1 MTRKELANTRV
12 LVVDDQKEIHDDFT
26 EMLTP
31 RAAAAADHL
40 AATFLDGEE
49 ADHHLPA
56 FELLHAMGGE
66 EACDL
71 VQRAARDGRPIAAA
85 YIDIRMPPGID
96 GVATVRK
103 IRGID
108 RAIEIVL
115 MTAYTDK
122 SLAEI
127 VEDMELL
134 HKLLYVRKPFARE
147 EVQQITLALV
157 EKWNLERELE
167 RRRRELIIT
176 NRRLT
181 AVLDS
186 IGEAIVVCDE
196 EQRLVFANRCY
207 QRLLNATEEE
217 MKPMTLQEANALWE
231 RRLRRVPLSEA
242 GRRVTV
248 EAGGE
253 LVEPLQQA
261 ERTAAD
267 AGGAQR
273 TGSAAAGPLYYRL
286 RRPVHDDEGTVIGD
300 LYVYR
305 DLSREV
311 EIERMRAEVRDLRAA
326 LESPAPIAGMVGT
339 SAAMQR
345 VYRLMKRAMAGDA
358 TVLIRGESG
367 TGKELVARALHANG
381 RRGKGPFLAV
391 NCAAVPEA
399 LIESELFG
407 HERGAFTGATR
418 VRRGCF
424 ERAHGGTILLDEIAD
439 MKPELQ
445 ARLLR
450 VLQERELQRVG
461 GTAMIP
467 VDVQVIAATNRDLDA
482 AMRSGAF
489 RTDLYYRLAVFPIE
503 LPPLR
508 ERREDVPQLVDHCL
522 EQYAERAGEAVK
534 SISPGALRL
543 LLAHDWPG
551 NVRELQ
557 GVLERA
563 AAMADGGVIEAAD
576 LPAGLDT
583 VPPKREAGAES
594 GAMAQVARA
603 LFILATRNS
612 PPSPAPA
619 NAAASHTPWQPTAAN
634 TASDGFGKRGVSS
647 SKRAAEK
654 KRNGTPQ
661 RSANW
666 INPGSSSFA
675 STETT
680 AAMEFR
686 ANPSRSR
693 AVCAN
698 SAMSSSPAPRSH
710 PIPSS
715 RERG

>member
-12 LVVDDQKEIHDDFT
+12 LIADDQRDIHDDFE
-26 EMLTP
+26 EMLRP
-31 RAAAAADHL
+31 RAAAVADNL
-40 AATFLDGEE
+40 AASFMGGEE
-49 ADHHLPA
+49 ADHHLPE

-71 VQRAARDGRPIAAA
+71 VRRAVRDGRPIAAA

-96 GVATVRK
+96 GVATVRE
-103 IRGID
+103 IRAID

-115 MTAYTDK
+115 MTAYTDT

-147 EVQQITLALV
+147 EVQQITVALV

-167 RRRRELIIT
+167 RRRRELTIT

-196 EQRLVFANRCY
+196 EQRLVFANRGY
-207 QRLLNATEEE
+207 QRLLNATEDE

-231 RRLRRVPLSEA
+231 RRLRSVPLREA

-248 EAGGE
+248 EAGGD
-253 LVEPLQQA
+253 LVEPLPQA
-261 ERTAAD
+261 ERTGAAA
-267 AGGAQR
+267 AGAPGAA
-273 TGSAAAGPLYYRL
+273 TTPAGPLYYRL
-286 RRPVHDDEGTVIGD
+286 RRPVHDDEGSVIGD

-311 EIERMRAEVRDLRAA
+311 EIERMQAEVRDLRAA

-345 VYRLMKRAMAGDA
+345 VYRLMKRAMAGDV

-381 RRGKGPFLAV
+381 RRGTGPFLAV
-391 NCAAVPEA
+391 NCAAVPEG

-407 HERGAFTGATR
+407 HEQGAFTGATR

-439 MKPELQ
+439 MRPELQ

-461 GTAMIP
+461 GAAMIP

-482 AMRSGAF
+482 ALRSGAF
-489 RTDLYYRLAVFPIE
+489 RADLYYRLAVFPIE

-522 EQYAERAGEAVK
+522 EQYAGRAGEAVK

-557 GVLERA
+557 GVIERA
-563 AAMADGGVIEAAD
+563 AALASGGIIEAGD
-576 LPAGLDT
+576 LPAALET
-583 VPPKREAGAES
+583 VMPEPEVGAEPEAGAEP
-594 GAMAQVARA
+594 GALARVAPLAEVERRAVERALAAAAGNVTRAARA
-603 LFILATRNS
+603 LGINRATLHRKLNKYGLTS
-612 PPSPAPA
+612 RDAG
-619 NAAASHTPWQPTAAN
+619 TA
-634 TASDGFGKRGVSS
+634 
-647 SKRAAEK
+647 
-654 KRNGTPQ
+654 
-661 RSANW
+661 
-666 INPGSSSFA
+666 GSG
-675 STETT
+675 E
-680 AAMEFR
+680 
-686 ANPSRSR
+686 
-693 AVCAN
+693 
-698 SAMSSSPAPRSH
+698 
-710 PIPSS
+710 
-715 RERG
+715 

>member
-1 MTRKELANTRV
+1 MTRKEPANTRV
-12 LVVDDQKEIHDDFT
+12 LIADDQKEIHDDFE

-40 AATFLDGEE
+40 AASFLGGEE
-49 ADHHLPA
+49 ADHHLPE
-56 FELLHAMGGE
+56 FELLHATGGE
-66 EACDL
+66 EACEI
-71 VQRAARDGRPIAAA
+71 VRRAARDGAPIAVA

-96 GVATVRK
+96 GVDTVRR

-115 MTAYTDK
+115 MTAYTDT

-147 EVQQITLALV
+147 EVQQITVALV

-167 RRRRELIIT
+167 RRRRELTVT

-186 IGEAIVVCDE
+186 IGEAIVVTDAQ
-196 EQRLVFANRCY
+196 QRLVFANRCY
-207 QRLLNATEEE
+207 QRLMNATEAD
-217 MKPMTLQEANALWE
+217 MKAMTLPEANALWE
-231 RRLRRVPLSEA
+231 RRMRRVPLANA

-248 EAGGE
+248 EAGGD
-253 LVEPLQQA
+253 LVEPLRPA
-261 ERTAAD
+261 EQTG
-267 AGGAQR
+267 AG
-273 TGSAAAGPLYYRL
+273 AGPLYYRL
-286 RRPVHDDEGTVIGD
+286 RRPVHDDAGGVIGD

-311 EIERMRAEVRDLRAA
+311 EIEQMQAEVRDLQVA

-345 VYRLMKRAMAGDA
+345 VYRLMKRAAAGDV

-381 RRGKGPFLAV
+381 RRGTGPFLAV
-391 NCAAVPEA
+391 NCAAVPEG

-407 HERGAFTGATR
+407 HEQGAFTGATR

-482 AMRSGAF
+482 ALRSGAF
-489 RTDLYYRLAVFPIE
+489 RADLYYRLAVFPIE

-522 EQYAERAGEAVK
+522 EQYAGRAGEAVK

-557 GVLERA
+557 GVIERA
-563 AAMADGGVIEAAD
+563 ATMAGGGVIEAAD
-576 LPAGLDT
+576 LPPGLEPVRPERAALPPGRET
-583 VPPKREAGAES
+583 VSPGREAVRPERETVRPEREAGGEP
-594 GAMAQVARA
+594 GAMAQVAPLADVERRAVERA
-603 LFILATRNS
+603 L
-612 PPSPAPA
+612 
-619 NAAASHTPWQPTAAN
+619 AAAGGNVT
-634 TASDGFGKRGVSS
+634 
-647 SKRAAEK
+647 RAA
-654 KRNGTPQ
+654 
-661 RSANW
+661 
-666 INPGSSSFA
+666 
-675 STETT
+675 
-680 AAMEFR
+680 R
-686 ANPSRSR
+686 ALGISR
-693 AVCAN
+693 ATLHRKLNKYGLTADAAGAAD
-698 SAMSSSPAPRSH
+698 SG
-710 PIPSS
+710 
-715 RERG
+715 E

>member
-1 MTRKELANTRV
+1 MGTATAGGTRSGSGAARKEPANTRV
-12 LVVDDQKEIHDDFT
+12 LIVDDQRDIHDDFE
-26 EMLTP
+26 EMLRP
-31 RAAAAADHL
+31 RRAAADDL
-40 AATFLDGEE
+40 AASFLGGEE
-49 ADHHLPA
+49 ADHHLPE

-66 EACDL
+66 EACE
-71 VQRAARDGRPIAAA
+71 VVRRAARDGAPIAAA

-96 GVATVRK
+96 GVDTVRR

-115 MTAYTDK
+115 MTAYTDA

-147 EVQQITLALV
+147 EVQQITVALV

-167 RRRRELIIT
+167 LRRRELTVT

-186 IGEAIVVCDE
+186 IGEALAVYDDA
-196 EQRLVFANRCY
+196 QRVVFANRSY
-207 QRLLNATEEE
+207 EDLLSASEEE
-217 MKPMTLQEANALWE
+217 LKTMSAYALSTLWDK
-231 RRLRRVPLSEA
+231 RMRVLRDA

-248 EAGGE
+248 EAGGD
-253 LVEPLQQA
+253 LVEPLRQA
-261 ERTAAD
+261 ERTA
-267 AGGAQR
+267 
-273 TGSAAAGPLYYRL
+273 AAAGPLYYRL
-286 RRPVHDDEGTVIGD
+286 RRPVHDDGGGVIGD
-300 LYVYR
+300 LYLYR

-311 EIERMRAEVRDLRAA
+311 EIERMQAEVRDLRAA

-345 VYRLMKRAMAGDA
+345 VYRLMKRAAAGDV

-381 RRGKGPFLAV
+381 RRGTGPFLAV
-391 NCAAVPEA
+391 NCAAVPEG

-407 HERGAFTGATR
+407 HEQGAFTGATR

-439 MKPELQ
+439 MRPELQ

-482 AMRSGAF
+482 ALRSGAF
-489 RTDLYYRLAVFPIE
+489 RADLYYRLAVFPIE

-522 EQYAERAGEAVK
+522 EQYAGRAGEAVK

-557 GVLERA
+557 GVIERA
-563 AAMADGGVIEAAD
+563 ATMAGGGVIEAAD
-576 LPAGLDT
+576 LPPGLEALPPERAAGGE
-583 VPPKREAGAES
+583 PGAL
-594 GAMAQVARA
+594 AQVAPLAEVERRAVEQAMAAAGGNVTRAARA
-603 LFILATRNS
+603 LSINRATLHRKLNKYGLT
-612 PPSPAPA
+612 AD
-619 NAAASHTPWQPTAAN
+619 AAGAA
-634 TASDGFGKRGVSS
+634 DCG
-647 SKRAAEK
+647 E
-654 KRNGTPQ
+654 
-661 RSANW
+661 
-666 INPGSSSFA
+666 
-675 STETT
+675 
-680 AAMEFR
+680 
-686 ANPSRSR
+686 
-693 AVCAN
+693 
-698 SAMSSSPAPRSH
+698 
-710 PIPSS
+710 
-715 RERG
+715 

>member
-1 MTRKELANTRV
+1 MSTAAAGGTRSGSGAARKEPANTRV
-12 LVVDDQKEIHDDFT
+12 LIVDDQRDIHDDFE
-26 EMLTP
+26 EMLMP
-31 RAAAAADHL
+31 RRAAADDL
-40 AATFLDGEE
+40 AASFLGGEE
-49 ADHHLPA
+49 ADHHLPE

-66 EACDL
+66 EACE
-71 VQRAARDGRPIAAA
+71 VVRRAARDGAPIAVA

-96 GVATVRK
+96 GVDTVRE

-115 MTAYTDK
+115 MTAYTDT

-147 EVQQITLALV
+147 EVQQITVALV

-167 RRRRELIIT
+167 LRRRELTVT

-186 IGEAIVVCDE
+186 IGEALAVYDDA
-196 EQRLVFANRCY
+196 QRVVFANRSY
-207 QRLLNATEEE
+207 EHLLSASEEE
-217 MKPMTLQEANALWE
+217 LKAMSAYALSALWDK
-231 RRLRRVPLSEA
+231 RMRVLRDA

-248 EAGGE
+248 EAGGD
-253 LVEPLQQA
+253 LVEPLRAA
-261 ERTAAD
+261 ERTAEQA
-267 AGGAQR
+267 A
-273 TGSAAAGPLYYRL
+273 AAAGPLYYRL
-286 RRPVHDDEGTVIGD
+286 RWPVHDDGGGVIGD

-311 EIERMRAEVRDLRAA
+311 EIEQMQAEVRDLRAA
-326 LESPAPIAGMVGT
+326 LESPAPMAGMVGT

-345 VYRLMKRAMAGDA
+345 VYRLMKRAVAGDV

-381 RRGKGPFLAV
+381 RRGTGPFLAV
-391 NCAAVPEA
+391 NCAAVPEG

-407 HERGAFTGATR
+407 HEQGAFTGATR

-482 AMRSGAF
+482 ALRSGAF
-489 RTDLYYRLAVFPIE
+489 RADLYYRLAVFPIE

-557 GVLERA
+557 GVIERA
-563 AAMADGGVIEAAD
+563 ATMASGGVIEAAD
-576 LPAGLDT
+576 LPAGLEP
-583 VPPKREAGAES
+583 VRPEREPLEREAGGEP
-594 GAMAQVARA
+594 GALAQVAPLAEVERRAVERA
-603 LFILATRNS
+603 L
-612 PPSPAPA
+612 
-619 NAAASHTPWQPTAAN
+619 AAAGGNVT
-634 TASDGFGKRGVSS
+634 
-647 SKRAAEK
+647 RAA
-654 KRNGTPQ
+654 
-661 RSANW
+661 
-666 INPGSSSFA
+666 
-675 STETT
+675 
-680 AAMEFR
+680 R
-686 ANPSRSR
+686 ALGISR
-693 AVCAN
+693 ATLHRKLN
-698 SAMSSSPAPRSH
+698 KYGLSAEAAGAADAG
-710 PIPSS
+710 
-715 RERG
+715 E